1 MITKN
6 TNLTENVTVE
16 TKRETQTYA
25 FERYGNNFTEP
36 VQALNEIIW
45 NAFGDGNATEVW
57 VEYDAE
63 THILRV
69 INNGTPANIHNV
81 FQYGR
86 SSGKNQN
93 HYYGTGMTNASAY
106 FNPSNNCFYFITKN
120 GDVFV
125 AIMAPFCEMMSVGY
139 ASEELKES
147 ILNVSEDAI
156 TCYTVWDENGY
167 LEDAN
172 LMERLGK
179 EYGLLIQGG
188 KKIYINGE
196 PVKARV
202 PDMDSFADW
211 TVYNKSSKHGNY
223 RIEYKQVDVSEFDP
237 NFAKNMATQGAYLYF
252 NGLFV
257 QRMGVTRFQ
266 RESGNG
272 HLKEHNMYNG
282 MRTLINIV
290 TEGVD
295 NPLKVPFNNTK
306 TGIAWNKAEGKELN
320 ATIDELCGERYRARH
335 VHETEAGMRKAM
347 DYIMKTCYSIIPD
360 VHYEIEKGFCDVRC
374 DGVLYQGA
382 QFSPE
387 NIKNGSCKVLGIM
400 EYKRSSVTSVN
411 VGQVMAYLAGIV
423 ATQPKNQRAP
433 EVLLIGKNI
442 KKETKN
448 IIKGFQSFND
458 TIVIK
463 QLAIDA
469 LEKFLIDD

>member
-25 FERYGNNFTEP
+25 FDRYGNNFTEP

-147 ILNVSEDAI
+147 ILNVSEDAV

-223 RIEYKQVDVSEFDP
+223 RIEYKHIDVSEFDP

-252 NGLFV
+252 NGLLV

-272 HLKEHNMYNG
+272 YLKEHNMYNG

-290 TEGVD
+290 TEGVE

-335 VHETEAGMRKAM
+335 IHETEAGMRKCM
-347 DYIMKTCYSIIPD
+347 DYIAKKFYKVIPN
-360 VHYEIEKGFCDVRC
+360 VHYEIEKSFNGMRC
-374 DGVLYQGA
+374 DGMLYQGA
-382 QFSPE
+382 PFSTE
-387 NIKNGSCKVLGIM
+387 NVANGSCTVLCIM
-400 EYKRSSVTSVN
+400 EYKRSNVTPVN
-411 VGQVMAYLAGIV
+411 ISQAVGYSIGISALLPEDGFAPAVM
-423 ATQPKNQRAP
+423 
-433 EVLLIGKNI
+433 LIGKNL
-442 KKETKN
+442 KKEARQTIEGYKKMCPN
-448 IIKGFQSFND
+448 ICIEELDYKEF
-458 TIVIK
+458 
-463 QLAIDA
+463 
-469 LEKFLIDD
+469 EKFLID

>member
-1 MITKN
+1 MNKIN
-6 TNLTENVTVE
+6 TTVNLTENVNVE
-16 TKRETQTYA
+16 EKRTTQTYT

-36 VQALNEIIW
+36 FQALNEIIW

-106 FNPSNNCFYFITKN
+106 FNPSNNGFYFITKD

-125 AIMAPFCEMMSVGY
+125 AIIAPFCEMMSVGY

-147 ILNVSEDAI
+147 ILNVSEDAV

-179 EYGLLIQGG
+179 EYGLLIRGG
-188 KKIYINGE
+188 KKIYVNGE

-202 PDMDSFADW
+202 PDMNSFADW

-223 RIEYKQVDVSEFDP
+223 RIEYKHVDVSEFDT
-237 NFAKNMATQGAYLYF
+237 NFAKNMSTEGGWLYF

-257 QRMGVTRFQ
+257 QRIGVTRFHK
-266 RESGNG
+266 ESGNG
-272 HLKEHNMYNG
+272 YLKEHNMYNG

-290 TEGVD
+290 TEGVEK
-295 NPLKVPFNNTK
+295 PLKVPFNNTK

-320 ATIDELCGERYRARH
+320 STIDELCGGRYRARH
-335 VHETEAGMRKAM
+335 EHEIEAGMRKAM
-347 DYIMKTCYSIIPD
+347 DYIMKTCYS
-360 VHYEIEKGFCDVRC
+360 
-374 DGVLYQGA
+374 
-382 QFSPE
+382 
-387 NIKNGSCKVLGIM
+387 M
-400 EYKRSSVTSVN
+400 SS
-411 VGQVMAYLAGIV
+411 
-423 ATQPKNQRAP
+423 
-433 EVLLIGKNI
+433 
-442 KKETKN
+442 
-448 IIKGFQSFND
+448 
-458 TIVIK
+458 
-463 QLAIDA
+463 
-469 LEKFLIDD
+469 

>member
-6 TNLTENVTVE
+6 TNLTANVTVE

-25 FERYGNNFTEP
+25 FDRYGNNFTEP

-147 ILNVSEDAI
+147 ILNVSEDAV

-223 RIEYKQVDVSEFDP
+223 RIEYKHIDVSEFDP

-252 NGLFV
+252 NGLLV

-272 HLKEHNMYNG
+272 YLREHNMYNG

-290 TEGVD
+290 TEGVE

-335 VHETEAGMRKAM
+335 IHETEAGMRKCM
-347 DYIMKTCYSIIPD
+347 DYIAKKFYKRIPNTYYEVEKTFN
-360 VHYEIEKGFCDVRC
+360 GMRC
-374 DGVLYQGA
+374 DGMLYQGA
-382 QFSPE
+382 PFSME
-387 NIKNGSCKVLGIM
+387 NVANGSCTVLCIM
-400 EYKRSSVTSVN
+400 EYKKASVTPMN
-411 VGQVMAYLAGIV
+411 INQAIGYAVGINAMLPEGVPAPAVMV
-423 ATQPKNQRAP
+423 
-433 EVLLIGKNI
+433 IGKNL
-442 KKETKN
+442 KKEARLLVDGYK
-448 IIKGFQSFND
+448 KA
-458 TIVIK
+458 
-463 QLAIDA
+463 LPAIEIDE
-469 LEKFLIDD
+469 LDYKEFEKFLID